1 MEKLYTLSFYE
12 LRLLVRSRRRLLCAV
27 CLPLVGGLFFGLV
40 GPPRRTEFQAAYG
53 LFLVLPASAVI
64 LAAQGGV
71 ARLVN
76 PLAGRLLRHASW
88 ALAGFAILALQSVLY
103 TVVAVPLAHG
113 SPPGFGMLIG
123 ALAASLV
130 LGLIFH

>member
-53 LFLVLPASAVI
+53 LFLVLPASALL

-76 PLAGRLLRHASW
+76 PLTGRLLRHASW

-103 TVVAVPLAHG
+103 IVVAALLTHG
-113 SPPGFGMLIG
+113 PQPGFGMLIG
-123 ALAASLV
+123 ALAVSLV
-130 LGLIFH
+130 LGLLIH